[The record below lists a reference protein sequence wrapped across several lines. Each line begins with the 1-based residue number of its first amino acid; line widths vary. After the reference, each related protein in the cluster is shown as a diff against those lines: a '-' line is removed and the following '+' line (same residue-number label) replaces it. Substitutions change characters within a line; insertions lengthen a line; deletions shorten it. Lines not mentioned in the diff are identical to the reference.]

1 MKVKEV
7 DRSANISWSPSSCKR
22 TYLAA
27 ATLAQQLDHIFTTS
41 SQLELFSM
49 DPELSG
55 TLDLAV
61 SGRVPL
67 SQKMHRIIWTP
78 YDNSGGAGTIIG
90 ILINSQIVFF
100 FFFVYLRF

>member
-27 ATLAQQLDHIFTTS
+27 ATLAQQLDDTFSTS

-78 YDNSGGAGTIIG
+78 YGNSGGAGTIIG
-90 ILINSQIVFF
+90 IFILKLFVCL
-100 FFFVYLRF
+100 FVYLQF

>member
-7 DRSANISWSPSSCKR
+7 DRSANISWSPSSCQR

-27 ATLAQQLDHIFTTS
+27 ATLAQQLDDTFSTS

-49 DPELSG
+49 DPKLSG

-61 SGRVPL
+61 SGRFAL
-67 SQKMHRIIWTP
+67 SQKMHRLIWTP
-78 YDNSGGAGTIIG
+78 FGSSEGAGTIIG
-90 ILINSQIVFF
+90 KLILSNYL
-100 FFFVYLRF
+100 FVCLFICDL